1 MQDFTYITNNIETIK
16 AMASKGDADAQNKIG
31 CCFRWGIAGF
41 AQKHEE
47 AVRWF
52 KKAAD
57 QGLAKSQSNL
67 GVCYL
72 NGTGVEQDSKTAV
85 EWFSKAAEQGYAF
98 AQIKLARCLID
109 GEGVETNH
117 EKAVEWFNKAA
128 EQGLSDA
135 QLDLG
140 YCYEQGLGVTKD
152 VEKAAE
158 YYKKAAQQ
166 GNPIAQTNLAYFY
179 EKGIGVEKC
188 IEKAIEWYNQ
198 AAAQE
203 NARALNNLGF
213 LYENGNGVE
222 KNTKKA
228 FALYSKSAEFG
239 FIDAINNVAFCYE
252 NGIGTSQSFVKA
264 DFYYSQ
270 IAKEGNEYAKKA
282 KERIKEKVEKE
293 KFYRSIKFTTRQKI
307 GSESYARVIPF
318 GKNYIVKGKD
328 LWGIV
333 DKKNNQLLPIDYD
346 SVHWFDGGYAAI
358 QKGKLWGMVDDKGNV
373 TIEPQYVMLQY
384 FSDHKAC
391 KVENGD
397 DVFLVDVYNNVI
409 MKATGKTI
417 RYEGEKIMVCSKD
430 EWQLFNVDGTP
441 FSNVHDCILHTGD
454 YYEAFDGQEKT
465 LIKRDGSEVK
475 LPPYEVS
482 VFVDGL
488 AAFRFHDKYGI
499 IDDNGNIVVPNEY
512 AYINLGSG
520 VIAINDGNKTTDND
534 RYFYAMPREGKWTF
548 RDYTFKEITPYQYD
562 DAGSAY
568 DKDGKVW
575 FGKRQG
581 CWYQITSEGESLF
594 AKGDKAYQKKKES
607 IENKRDEESEWGK
620 FDILEDERFKKE
632 GRKLFVRSCDGF
644 YIKQFYLTPYIPS
657 SADMKWHYKIG
668 EYFVNK
674 YGQSMFN
681 PHAFKMPKQK
691 KPRHVFK
698 LNPTLMNLSEKE
710 LTGLFARLLSSSGL
724 EEREIIDLYAFY
736 QTHRKMAI
744 LCDWL
749 LRKYKRNKNTKFSF
763 DDIVSLIT
771 PIENWDKKRR

>member
-1 MQDFTYITNNIETIK
+1 MQDFSDITDNIETIK

-31 CCFRWGIAGF
+31 FCYNFGIAGF
-41 AQKHEE
+41 TQCFEE

-52 KKAAD
+52 KKAAN
-57 QGLAKSQSNL
+57 QGWAKSQSNL

-72 NGTGVEQDSKTAV
+72 NGTGVEQDSRIAV
-85 EWFSKAAEQGYAF
+85 EWFSKAAEQGHAF
-98 AQIKLARCLID
+98 AQFKLARCLID

-135 QLDLG
+135 QLNLG
-140 YCYEQGLGVTKD
+140 YCYEKGLGVTKD
-152 VEKAAE
+152 VAKAAE
-158 YYKKAAQQ
+158 YYKKA
-166 GNPIAQTNLAYFY
+166 
-179 EKGIGVEKC
+179 
-188 IEKAIEWYNQ
+188 
-198 AAAQE
+198 
-203 NARALNNLGF
+203 
-213 LYENGNGVE
+213 
-222 KNTKKA
+222 
-228 FALYSKSAEFG
+228 
-239 FIDAINNVAFCYE
+239 
-252 NGIGTSQSFVKA
+252 
-264 DFYYSQ
+264 
-270 IAKEGNEYAKKA
+270 AKEGNEYAKKA
-282 KERIKEKVEKE
+282 KERIKEEVEKE

-307 GSESYARVIPF
+307 GSENYARVIPF
-318 GKNYIVKGKD
+318 GKNYIVKRKG

-333 DKKNNQLLPIDYD
+333 DKKNNQLLPIEYD

-358 QKGKLWGMVDDKGNV
+358 QKGKLWGLVDDKGNV

-475 LPPYEVS
+475 LPSYEVS

-548 RDYTFKEITPYQYD
+548 RDYAFKEITPYQYD

-607 IENKRDEESEWGK
+607 IENKRDEEPGWGK

-691 KPRHVFK
+691 KPRHVFR
-698 LNPTLMNLSEKE
+698 LSSILMNLSDKA

-724 EEREIIDLYAFY
+724 EKREIIDLYAFY